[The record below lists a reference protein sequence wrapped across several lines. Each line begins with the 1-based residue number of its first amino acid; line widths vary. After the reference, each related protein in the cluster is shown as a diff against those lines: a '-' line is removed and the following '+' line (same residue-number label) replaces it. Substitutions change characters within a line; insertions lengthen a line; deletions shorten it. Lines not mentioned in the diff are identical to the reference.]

1 LTIAVGLDK
10 VFISIYESN
19 SDDGTGVYLAEYRES
34 LDELGI
40 PNQVVPMVKDE
51 GESWPYATSPQRI
64 EFLARLRNKA
74 MEPIQSADPDVR
86 LENWHEFTKV
96 IYLNDIRFEWEDIV
110 RLIATRVKGKEN
122 EDYDVACAMDF
133 GDYGKSWGISRDDKL
148 MHTRLLRYLGSQRY
162 MWNSLRRKMAICHRQ
177 SFPAGRPRPQTFSSI
192 FLLERRCGLQLSPFP
207 VWSKPA

>member
-1 LTIAVGLDK
+1 

-64 EFLARLRNKA
+64 EFLAKLRNKA
-74 MEPIQSADPDVR
+74 MEPIQSADPDIR
-86 LENWHEFTKV
+86 LENWREFTKV
-96 IYLNDIRFEWEDIV
+96 IYLNDILFDWEDIV
-110 RLIATRVKGKEN
+110 RLIATRVEGKKD

-133 GDYGKSWGISRDDKL
+133 GEYGKYQLKVEDDEL
-148 MHTRLLRYLGSQRY
+148 THPRFLRHLGGQRY
-162 MWNSLRRKMAICHRQ
+162 MWNSLGRKMAFCHRQ
-177 SFPAGRPRPQTFSSI
+177 SFPASRPRPQTFSSI